1 MKNPF
6 PPLLLSIAFLPLTGC
21 TDSPPTA
28 DATNRLMQ
36 STAQPATLRGLYQ
49 QTAQGRFLTDC
60 AEMARAAG
68 GHMRATPVLDQTGR
82 LDSLYRAATQPAPIP
97 EESVYAVLHG
107 SLSEGTL
114 TVTRIDTLQGK
125 NMLSTC
131 PPYDFWCSG
140 TEPFWSLQISAAE
153 GGIFLKN
160 MADERGSAYVW
171 SAPTTDGKNSWVYRA
186 APKNAADA
194 SAPIQV
200 TVRRQPCSD
209 GMSDLR
215 FDYTS
220 EVKIGATVLRGCAV
234 RYGERM
240 PREEAGQ

>member
-6 PPLLLSIAFLPLTGC
+6 PALLLSISFLLLMGC
-21 TDSPPTA
+21 ADGPPTA
-28 DATNRLMQ
+28 DTTNRLTQ

-60 AEMARAAG
+60 EEIAQAAG
-68 GHMRATPVLDQTGR
+68 GHISSTSVRDQTGR

-97 EESVYAVLHG
+97 DESVYAVLHG

-125 NMLSTC
+125 NMLSPC

-140 TEPFWSLQISAAE
+140 TEPFWSLQISEME

-160 MADERGSAYVW
+160 MGEERGTAYVW
-171 SAPTTDGKNSWVYRA
+171 SAPATDGKSSWVYRA

-194 SAPIQV
+194 STPIQV

-209 GMSDLR
+209 GMSDLK
-215 FDYTS
+215 FDYSS
-220 EVKIGATVLRGCAV
+220 EVKIGSTVLRGCAV
-234 RYGERM
+234 RYGERL
-240 PREEAGQ
+240 PRE